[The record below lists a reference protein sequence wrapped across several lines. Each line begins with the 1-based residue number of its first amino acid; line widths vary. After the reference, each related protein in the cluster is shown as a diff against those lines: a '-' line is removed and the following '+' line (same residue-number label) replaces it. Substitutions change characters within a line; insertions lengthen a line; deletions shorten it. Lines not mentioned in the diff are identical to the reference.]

1 MNAVCTPEM
10 SELEFKV
17 KDETFVFKHI
27 VRHYRRIKHKNV
39 ILLMSSKKNENLNL
53 LLSGMFHSGN

>member
-27 VRHYRRIKHKNV
+27 VRHYRRIKNKNV
-39 ILLMSSKKNENLNL
+39 TLLMSSKTK
-53 LLSGMFHSGN
+53 